1 MQGVTRQAI
10 PRGEAATAAAANP
23 VRCSFLPYPSM
34 QVCNEAATTG
44 LSAGCTVPANIF
56 RK

>member
-1 MQGVTRQAI
+1 MQGVTRQAL

-44 LSAGCTVPANIF
+44 SSAGCTVPANIPQ
-56 RK
+56 K